1 MSAEDCD
8 TLSVSYQV
16 NQFPEVNSE
25 NSITFLQKMLSFR
38 ITKLTGTA
46 DLIRR
51 NIILNAQ
58 NRNGQITVDVS
69 TAGVGYRVRYGV
81 DYSTSTNLTLGAN
94 TKEMEITLPSECN
107 PISSSNPTT
116 APTEEGK

>member
-1 MSAEDCD
+1 M
-8 TLSVSYQV
+8 SYQV

-25 NSITFLQKMLSFR
+25 NSFLQNMLSFR

-58 NRNGQITVDVS
+58 NRNGKICVNVS
-69 TAGVGYRVRYGV
+69 TIGVGYRVRYEV
-81 DYSTSTNLTLGAN
+81 DYATSTSLTLGSN
-94 TKEMEITLPSECN
+94 TREMEITLPSECN
-107 PISSSNPTT
+107 STFSCVSIT